1 MLDISGFDKLSRD
14 LKDAQQAL
22 ISIDGELTTLNFDPN
37 DPASIESAIQQVE
50 AVLDERLSQYSSN
63 PLVGPLLIDL
73 KKKYR
78 DGILERAASA
88 RLEGE
93 DTLTSQTDLFK
104 QINNAVLDL
113 QASELQTYEYP
124 LRTLG
129 RLLQND
135 GLAEANKEL
144 TKDVDFEAFINE
156 SPPSR
161 GSFIGT
167 GRLAWPDDP
176 KKVLGLKLI
185 LIKKLSED
193 PDYAIQFG
201 HTYYYSGNKVIAGLH
216 SIVRQ
221 LLIPFFRDYKEYVLN
236 RSSFSPRVI
245 SQASNKVFVVYGH
258 DGEAR
263 ETVARFLE
271 NAGFIPIILHE
282 QANMGRT
289 IIEKVEANSDV
300 GLRWYY

>member
-1 MLDISGFDKLSRD
+1 M
-14 LKDAQQAL
+14 
-22 ISIDGELTTLNFDPN
+22 
-37 DPASIESAIQQVE
+37 
-50 AVLDERLSQYSSN
+50 
-63 PLVGPLLIDL
+63 
-73 KKKYR
+73 
-78 DGILERAASA
+78 
-88 RLEGE
+88 
-93 DTLTSQTDLFK
+93 TSQTDLFK

-135 GLAEANKEL
+135 DLAEANREL

-156 SPPSR
+156 SPPSQ
-161 GSFIGT
+161 GSFVGT

-201 HTYYYSGNKVIAGLH
+201 HTYYYSGSKVIAGLH

-236 RSSFSPRVI
+236 RSSFLPRVI
-245 SQASNKVFVVYGH
+245 SAASNKVFVVYGH

-271 NAGFIPIILHE
+271 NAGFAPIILHE

-300 GLRWYY
+300 GFAVVLLTPDDEGCEKGGVPEPRARQNVLLALGFFLGHLGRPRVCALKKGIVEIPSDFAGVVWEPMDTGTWRQSLGRELQAAGYTIDWNKIMK